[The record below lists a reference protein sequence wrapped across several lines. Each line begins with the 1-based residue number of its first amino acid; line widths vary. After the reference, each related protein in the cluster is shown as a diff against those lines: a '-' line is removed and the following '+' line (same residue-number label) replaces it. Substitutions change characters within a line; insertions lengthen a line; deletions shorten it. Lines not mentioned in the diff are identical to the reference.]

1 MSLINKPAKFVT
13 DVNHETTLWMG
24 IVGFIDDY
32 LKDVKKISKGLVAK
46 YKLLGQLMLGAI
58 IVGVIY
64 FAPQFADIDT
74 LSTLPFFKD
83 YEIDFGVF
91 YIPMVIFV
99 IIVTSNS
106 VNLTDGLDGLAIG
119 LVGISA
125 LAWAVIAYFSGRTD
139 FSDYLNIIY
148 LPGAGELTVY
158 CAALVGASLGFLWFN
173 SHPAQV
179 FMGDTGSLALGSALG
194 TLAILLK
201 KELLLIIIGGV
212 FAAETLSVIIQV
224 LYYKYTKKRVFKMAP
239 IHHHFELSG
248 WSESTV
254 VVRFW
259 IIAIEKMRKLYQH
272 LPLLS
277 EMFGYATSLRS
288 LTQGR
293 AIFTLQFAKYDVA
306 PKAVSGTVGTGR
318 VDRGKIKTGDNGE
331 IIGLGAKLN
340 RVVTGVEMFRKLLDY
355 HEAGDNVN
363 MEDELIAPIAMEQR
377 LRLAIREGGRTV
389 GAGIVG

>member
-1 MSLINKPAKFVT
+1 MFYYLLYPLKEIVSGFNVFRYITVRSAAAAITALFISFAVGPYIIKKLRQKQIREEIRKDGPQSHLQKSGTPTMGGLIILAAVIIPTLLWAQVLNIYVQLILFA
-13 DVNHETTLWMG
+13 TLWMG

-32 LKDVKKISKGLVAK
+32 LKVVKKLPKGLVAR
-46 YKLLGQLMLGAI
+46 YKLLGQLTLGAI
-58 IVGVIY
+58 VGGVIY
-64 FAPQFADIDT
+64 FAPQFADIST

-99 IIVTSNS
+99 IIATSNS

-119 LVGISA
+119 LVGISG
-125 LAWAVIAYFSGRTD
+125 LAWAIIAYFSGRTD
-139 FSDYLNIIY
+139 FSDYLNILY

-212 FAAETLSVIIQV
+212 FAAEALSVIFQV
-224 LYYKYTKKRVFKMAP
+224 LYYKQTKKRLFKMAP

-259 IIAIEKMRKLYQH
+259 IIAI
-272 LPLLS
+272 LLVL
-277 EMFGYATSLRS
+277 FSLS
-288 LTQGR
+288 T
-293 AIFTLQFAKYDVA
+293 F
-306 PKAVSGTVGTGR
+306 
-318 VDRGKIKTGDNGE
+318 KI
-331 IIGLGAKLN
+331 
-340 RVVTGVEMFRKLLDY
+340 R
-355 HEAGDNVN
+355 
-363 MEDELIAPIAMEQR
+363 
-377 LRLAIREGGRTV
+377 
-389 GAGIVG
+389 

>member
-1 MSLINKPAKFVT
+1 MFYYLFYPLREIISGFNVFRYITFRSAAAAITALFISFVVGPYIIKKLRQHQIGEEIREDGPPSHKKKAGTPTMGGLIILAAVIIPTLLWAQVFNIYILLVLFA
-13 DVNHETTLWMG
+13 TLWMG

-32 LKDVKKISKGLVAK
+32 LKDVRKISKGLVAK

-58 IVGVIY
+58 VGGVIY
-64 FAPQFADIDT
+64 FAPQFADIGT
-74 LSTLPFFKD
+74 LSTLPFFKN

-99 IIVTSNS
+99 IIATSNS

-173 SHPAQV
+173 SYPAQV

-194 TLAILLK
+194 TLAVLLK

-212 FAAETLSVIIQV
+212 FAAETLSVILQV
-224 LYYKYTKKRVFKMAP
+224 LYYKYTKKRLFKMAP
-239 IHHHFELSG
+239 IHHHFELCG
-248 WSESTV
+248 WAESTV

-259 IIAIEKMRKLYQH
+259 IIAI
-272 LPLLS
+272 LLVL
-277 EMFGYATSLRS
+277 FSLS
-288 LTQGR
+288 T
-293 AIFTLQFAKYDVA
+293 F
-306 PKAVSGTVGTGR
+306 
-318 VDRGKIKTGDNGE
+318 KI
-331 IIGLGAKLN
+331 
-340 RVVTGVEMFRKLLDY
+340 R
-355 HEAGDNVN
+355 
-363 MEDELIAPIAMEQR
+363 
-377 LRLAIREGGRTV
+377 
-389 GAGIVG
+389 